1 MKKIFSLLILLSMIV
16 FPQYNSRL
24 IIEGTPEEAILN
36 AQHSPDGT
44 KIAFTK
50 SGYQGLWVFNL
61 IDNSTIQISDEM
73 AAGFGYQWASDSRS
87 ILTRVAKY
95 ENQKRF
101 NAVKIFNTETNTSNQ
116 LTEYQTLMPYLPQ
129 WMDGDS
135 KIYLPTKTSD
145 QVYNSGLEK
154 QSSLINKYLVYEK
167 GNKINIQEISTN
179 SLKSFE
185 PLREA
190 EYINISLSPDQ
201 TKIVFEVMGGNLFV
215 INIDGSGMVDLGKG
229 NRPKWSLDSKSI
241 VYMITEDNGYEFTSS
256 DIYLINADGRNKAKL
271 TNTDTIIEMTPSF
284 SPDGKSILFENY
296 HEGSIY
302 LMNIE

>member
-101 NAVKIFNTETNTSNQ
+101 NAVKIFNIETNTSNQ

-179 SLKSFE
+179 SLRSFE

-190 EYINISLSPDQ
+190 EYVNISLSPDQ

-229 NRPKWSLDSKSI
+229 NRPKWSPDSKSI

>member
-101 NAVKIFNTETNTSNQ
+101 NAVKIFNIETNTSNQ

-229 NRPKWSLDSKSI
+229 NRPKWSPDSKSI

>member
-145 QVYNSGLEK
+145 HVYNSGLEK

-179 SLKSFE
+179 SLRSFE

-229 NRPKWSLDSKSI
+229 NRPKWSPDSKSI

>member
-1 MKKIFSLLILLSMIV
+1 MKRIFSLLILLSIIV

-24 IIEGTPEEAILN
+24 IIDGTPEEAILN
-36 AQHSPDGT
+36 AQYSPDGT
-44 KIAFTK
+44 KVAFTK

-61 IDNSTIQISDEM
+61 IDNSTIQVSDEM

-116 LTEYQTLMPYLPQ
+116 LTEYQTMMPYLPQ

-135 KIYLPTKTSD
+135 KIYLPSKTSD

-179 SLKSFE
+179 SLRSYE

-229 NRPKWSLDSKSI
+229 NRPKWSPDSYSI

-256 DIYLINADGRNKAKL
+256 DIYLINADGRNKANL